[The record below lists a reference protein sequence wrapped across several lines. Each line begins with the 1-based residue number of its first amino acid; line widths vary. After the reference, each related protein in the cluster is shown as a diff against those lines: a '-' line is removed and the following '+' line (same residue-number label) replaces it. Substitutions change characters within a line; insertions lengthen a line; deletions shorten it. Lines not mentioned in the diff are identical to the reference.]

1 MLLTAGLGLLVG
13 IPLGF
18 AIQRGG
24 FCMHSATR
32 DFLQRVPSSSLFA
45 YLLALGIQLLLVN
58 VLATE
63 QLFTVPV
70 PPLTWL
76 AAIVGG
82 FLFGLGMVWAKG

>member
-18 AIQRGG
+18 ALHRSG

-32 DFLQRVPSSSLFA
+32 DFLQRVPSSSLLA

-58 VLATE
+58 ALAEE
-63 QLFTVPV
+63 QIFTVPI
-70 PPLTWL
+70 PPFTWL

-82 FLFGLGMVWAKG
+82 LLFGMGMVWAKG